1 MVRSTYCS
9 CRDLSSSIF
18 LFLRFIFNLNYV
30 YIYVPIWVCEGP
42 WEATMIRDGL
52 NLGPLEEQYVFFSHS
67 LVHFKCEEDEG
78 TFIKVSQ
85 VKEK

>member
-1 MVRSTYCS
+1 
-9 CRDLSSSIF
+9 
-18 LFLRFIFNLNYV
+18 
-30 YIYVPIWVCEGP
+30 
-42 WEATMIRDGL
+42 MIRDGL